1 MLVDTHA
8 HLNHPQFADDWKE
21 ALKRA
26 KSVGVEVVINVGY
39 DIPSSERAVTQCSDA
54 PPDGSAIFASI
65 AVHPHEA
72 KNWNEDAANTL
83 ALLARDPS
91 VIAIGEIGLDFHYD
105 FSPRQEQFR
114 AFEEQ
119 LELAWQLNFPVILH
133 IREAHPDALAV
144 VKNFGKSLRG
154 VAHCFTGTWDE
165 AKAWLDLGFYIGI
178 TGIVTFERKSESVK
192 EVAAKTPLDRLL
204 IETDAPYLAPVPHR
218 GKRNEPAFLP
228 IIAEFV
234 AGLKGIPVKQ
244 LVETTWQNANALF
257 GLETRLTRNFS
268 SHERSN
274 KTENGDA
281 A

>member
-21 ALKRA
+21 VLKRA

-39 DIPSSERAVTQCSDA
+39 DIPSSERAVTQYSNA

-83 ALLARDPS
+83 ALLAQYPS
-91 VIAIGEIGLDFHYD
+91 VISIGEIGLDFHYD
-105 FSPRQEQFR
+105 FSPRQDQFC

-119 LELAWQLNFPVILH
+119 LELAWQLNLPVILH
-133 IREAHPDALAV
+133 IREAHAEALAV
-144 VKNFGKSLRG
+144 VKNFGKPLQG

-228 IIAEFV
+228 TIAEFV
-234 AGLKGIPVKQ
+234 AGLKGIPIEQ

-257 GLETRLTRNFS
+257 GLEARLTRNFS

>member
-8 HLNHPQFADDWKE
+8 HLNHPQFANDWKE
-21 ALKRA
+21 VLKRA
-26 KSVGVEVVINVGY
+26 KSVGVKVVINVGY
-39 DIPSSERAVTQCSDA
+39 DIPSSERAVTQYSNA

-72 KNWNEDAANTL
+72 KNWNKDAANAL

-105 FSPRQEQFR
+105 FSLRQEQFR

-165 AKAWLDLGFYIGI
+165 SKAWLDLGFYIGI

-234 AGLKGIPVKQ
+234 AGLKGILVKQ

-257 GLETRLTRNFS
+257 GLEARLTRNFS
-268 SHERSN
+268 SQERSN